1 MKFPVSTLLLFL
13 SYNDLSNVRHKS
25 DASGCLITPLWRYF
39 VHLKSSAFDN
49 AKSIIIKTEYP
60 FGSVSIIKGRVG
72 FSPNAE
78 NPQWK
83 LVLIFNFLKKN

>member
-1 MKFPVSTLLLFL
+1 MQIYLKF
-13 SYNDLSNVRHKS
+13 
-25 DASGCLITPLWRYF
+25 F

-83 LVLIFNFLKKN
+83 VVLIFNFPKKN